1 WEMIKN
7 KRHEKIIDIITN
19 KDIETQEELADELR
33 SAGFDVTQAT
43 VSRDIK
49 LLKLIKISTNS
60 GSYKYGILNNQEF
73 SEVTKVER
81 YKNIIASSILSME
94 QIDKTLVIRTLPGA
108 ASVVGEVI
116 DSLNIEDIAGNVA
129 GDNTIFVMVRN
140 ENSIASIQEKI
151 NYLIKN

>member
-1 WEMIKN
+1 MLKN

-33 SAGFDVTQAT
+33 IAGFDVTQAT

-49 LLKLIKISTNS
+49 LLKLIKVSTSS
-60 GSYKYGILNNQEF
+60 GTYKYGILSNREL
-73 SEVTKVER
+73 EEAKKIER

-94 QIDKTLVIRTLPGA
+94 TIDKILVIRTLPGA

-116 DSLNIEDIAGNVA
+116 DSLNLEDIAGNIDVFNSQ
-129 GDNTIFVMVRN
+129 DDRLLSVRV
-140 ENSIASIQEKI
+140 
-151 NYLIKN
+151 

>member
-1 WEMIKN
+1 MIKN

>member
-1 WEMIKN
+1 MLKN

-33 SAGFDVTQAT
+33 IAGFDVTQAT

-49 LLKLIKISTNS
+49 LLKLIKVSTSS
-60 GSYKYGILNNQEF
+60 GTYKYGILSNREL
-73 SEVTKVER
+73 EEAKKIER

-94 QIDKTLVIRTLPGA
+94 TIDKILVIRTIPGA

-116 DSLNIEDIAGNVA
+116 DSLNLEDIAGNIA
-129 GDNTIFVMVRN
+129 GDNTIFVLVRN
-140 ENSIASIQEKI
+140 ENSLNYIQNKI
-151 NYLIKN
+151 NKLIKS

>member
-1 WEMIKN
+1 MIKN
-7 KRHEKIIDIITN
+7 KRHEKIIDIIIN

-49 LLKLIKISTNS
+49 ILKLIKISTNS
-60 GSYKYGILNNQEF
+60 GTYKYGVLNNQEF
-73 SEVTKVER
+73 NEVTKVER
-81 YKNIIASSILSME
+81 YKTIIASSILSME
-94 QIDKTLVIRTLPGA
+94 QIDKVLVIRTLPGA

-116 DSLNIEDIAGNVA
+116 DSLNLDDIAGNVA

-140 ENSIASIQEKI
+140 ENSIPNIQEKI
-151 NYLIKN
+151 NNLIKS

>member
-1 WEMIKN
+1 MKN

>member
-1 WEMIKN
+1 MLRN

-33 SAGFDVTQAT
+33 IAGFDVTQAT

-49 LLKLIKISTNS
+49 LLKLIKVSTSS
-60 GSYKYGILNNQEF
+60 GTYKYGILSNREL
-73 SEVTKVER
+73 EEAKKIER

-94 QIDKTLVIRTLPGA
+94 TIDKILVIRTLPGA

-116 DSLNIEDIAGNVA
+116 DSLNLEDIAGNIA
-129 GDNTIFVMVRN
+129 GDNTIFVLVRN
-140 ENSIASIQEKI
+140 ENSLNYIQNKI
-151 NYLIKN
+151 NKLIKS

>member
-1 WEMIKN
+1 MLKN

-33 SAGFDVTQAT
+33 IAGFDVTQAT

-49 LLKLIKISTNS
+49 LLKLIKVSTSS
-60 GSYKYGILNNQEF
+60 GTYKYGILSNRELEEAKNI
-73 SEVTKVER
+73 ER

-94 QIDKTLVIRTLPGA
+94 TIDKILVIRTLPGA

-116 DSLNIEDIAGNVA
+116 DSLNLEDIAGNIA
-129 GDNTIFVMVRN
+129 GDNTIFVLVRN
-140 ENSIASIQEKI
+140 ENSLNCIQNKI
-151 NYLIKN
+151 NKLIKS

>member
-1 WEMIKN
+1 MVIKN

-33 SAGFDVTQAT
+33 NAGFDVTQAT

-60 GSYKYGILNNQEF
+60 GSYKYGVLSNQNLN
-73 SEVTKVER
+73 EVKKVER

-94 QIDKTLVIRTLPGA
+94 SIDKTLVIRTLPGA

-116 DSLNIEDIAGNVA
+116 DSLNIDDIAGNIA

-140 ENSIASIQEKI
+140 ESSLVTIQEKI
-151 NYLIKN
+151 NYLIKS

>member
-1 WEMIKN
+1 MLKN

-33 SAGFDVTQAT
+33 IAGFDVTQAT

-49 LLKLIKISTNS
+49 LLKLIKVSTSS
-60 GSYKYGILNNQEF
+60 GTYKYGILSNREL
-73 SEVTKVER
+73 EEAKKIER

-94 QIDKTLVIRTLPGA
+94 TIDKILVIRTLPGA

-116 DSLNIEDIAGNVA
+116 DSLNLEDIAGNIA
-129 GDNTIFVMVRN
+129 GDNTIFVLVRN
-140 ENSIASIQEKI
+140 ENSLNYIQNKI
-151 NYLIKN
+151 NKLIKS

>member
-1 WEMIKN
+1 MIKN
-7 KRHEKIIDIITN
+7 KRHEKIIDIIIN

-49 LLKLIKISTNS
+49 ILKLIKISTNS
-60 GSYKYGILNNQEF
+60 GTYKYGVLNNQEF
-73 SEVTKVER
+73 NEVTKVER
-81 YKNIIASSILSME
+81 YKTIIASSILSME
-94 QIDKTLVIRTLPGA
+94 QIDKVLVIRTLPGA

-116 DSLNIEDIAGNVA
+116 DSLNLDDIAGNVA

-140 ENSIASIQEKI
+140 ENSIPSIQEKI
-151 NYLIKN
+151 NNLIKS

>member
-1 WEMIKN
+1 M
-7 KRHEKIIDIITN
+7 
-19 KDIETQEELADELR
+19 ADELR

>member
-1 WEMIKN
+1 MIKN
-7 KRHEKIIDIITN
+7 KRHENIIDIITN

>member
-1 WEMIKN
+1 MKN

-33 SAGFDVTQAT
+33 IAGFDVTQAT

-49 LLKLIKISTNS
+49 LLKLIKVSTSS
-60 GSYKYGILNNQEF
+60 GTYKYGILSNREL
-73 SEVTKVER
+73 EEAKKIER

-94 QIDKTLVIRTLPGA
+94 TIDKILVIRTLPGA

-116 DSLNIEDIAGNVA
+116 DSLNLEDIAGNIA
-129 GDNTIFVMVRN
+129 GDNTIFVLVRN
-140 ENSIASIQEKI
+140 ENSLNYIQNKI
-151 NYLIKN
+151 NKLIKS

>member
-1 WEMIKN
+1 MIKN

-140 ENSIASIQEKI
+140 ENSIDSIQEKI

>member
-1 WEMIKN
+1 MIKN

-43 VSRDIK
+43 VSRDIQ

>member
-1 WEMIKN
+1 MIKN

-49 LLKLIKISTNS
+49 ILKLIKISTNS
-60 GSYKYGILNNQEF
+60 GTYKYGVLNNQEF
-73 SEVTKVER
+73 NEVTKIER
-81 YKNIIASSILSME
+81 YKTIIASSILSME
-94 QIDKTLVIRTLPGA
+94 QIDKVLVIRTLPGA

-116 DSLNIEDIAGNVA
+116 DSLNLDDIAGNVA

-140 ENSIASIQEKI
+140 ENSIPIIQEKI
-151 NYLIKN
+151 NNLIKS

>member
-1 WEMIKN
+1 MLKN

-33 SAGFDVTQAT
+33 IAGFDVTQAT

-49 LLKLIKISTNS
+49 LLKLIKVSTSS
-60 GSYKYGILNNQEF
+60 GTYKYGILSNRELEEAKNI
-73 SEVTKVER
+73 ER

-94 QIDKTLVIRTLPGA
+94 TIDKILVIRTLPGA

-116 DSLNIEDIAGNVA
+116 DSLNLEDIAGNIA
-129 GDNTIFVMVRN
+129 GDNTIFVLVRN
-140 ENSIASIQEKI
+140 ENSLNYIQNKI
-151 NYLIKN
+151 NKLIKS

>member
-1 WEMIKN
+1 MLKN

-33 SAGFDVTQAT
+33 IAGFDVTQAT

-49 LLKLIKISTNS
+49 LLKLIKVSTSS
-60 GSYKYGILNNQEF
+60 GTYKYGILSNREL
-73 SEVTKVER
+73 EEAKKIER

-94 QIDKTLVIRTLPGA
+94 TIDKILVIRTLPGA

-116 DSLNIEDIAGNVA
+116 DSLNLEDIAGNIA
-129 GDNTIFVMVRN
+129 GDNTIFVLVRN
-140 ENSIASIQEKI
+140 ENSLSYIQNKI
-151 NYLIKN
+151 NKLIKS

>member
-1 WEMIKN
+1 MIKN

-33 SAGFDVTQAT
+33 NAGFDVTQAT

-60 GSYKYGILNNQEF
+60 GTYKYGILNNQEF
-73 SEVTKVER
+73 GEITKVER
-81 YKNIIASSILSME
+81 YKTIIASSILSME

-151 NYLIKN
+151 NYLIKS